1 MDIVRVVFVPILPDH
16 FTAFVVRRRGGGER
30 RGGGGSPSQTVFRS
44 VPVGL
49 RLHLGT
55 VSTELPTRCLLAQL
69 TSGREKITA
78 PCMIEEL

>member
-1 MDIVRVVFVPILPDH
+1 MDSIRVFVPILPDH
-16 FTAFVVRRRGGGER
+16 FTAFVGRGRVGEWGW
-30 RGGGGSPSQTVFRS
+30 RGLHPKQSSVLSQWAY
-44 VPVGL
+44 GYI
-49 RLHLGT
+49 LGT